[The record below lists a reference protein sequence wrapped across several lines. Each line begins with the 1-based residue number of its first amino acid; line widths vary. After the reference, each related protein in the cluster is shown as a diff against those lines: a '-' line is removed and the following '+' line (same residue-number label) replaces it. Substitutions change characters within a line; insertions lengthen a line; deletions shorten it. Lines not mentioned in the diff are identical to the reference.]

1 MQEVIVVLQPVRQ
14 HIVRNH
20 APAPFPH
27 LQHTKLLVAPRASSK
42 PKGSGLL
49 TPGA

>member
-14 HIVRNH
+14 HVVRNH

-27 LQHTKLLVAPRASSK
+27 LQHTKLCWWP
-42 PKGSGLL
+42 PEC
-49 TPGA
+49 